1 MIICHAI
8 NLEVYDVRSD
18 SKFKNTNKPSADSEN
33 YIEDEFEDDIYTES
47 LPDQIKNIDPEEP
60 PESMLETDSY

>member
-1 MIICHAI
+1 M
-8 NLEVYDVRSD
+8 RSD